1 MLARIKKFG
10 RAKVAALFVMLTALC
25 AFAQDAGANIDTATI
40 NGMLRQVAS
49 GINSIASSVSSII
62 APAMIGLVVVLT
74 LLAIVIKVAKK
85 PRSAS

>member
-1 MLARIKKFG
+1 MLVRIKKFG

-25 AFAQDAGANIDTATI
+25 AFAQDATNSVDTATI

>member
-1 MLARIKKFG
+1 MLK
-10 RAKVAALFVMLTALC
+10 LFKTKVMLILMALMSVGT
-25 AFAQDAGANIDTATI
+25 AFAQDGAASIDTATI
-40 NGMLRQVAS
+40 NNMLRQVAS
-49 GINSIASSVSSII
+49 GINSIAASVSSII

>member
-10 RAKVAALFVMLTALC
+10 RAKVTALVVMLTALC
-25 AFAQDAGANIDTATI
+25 AFAQDAGNTIDTATI

-49 GINSIASSVSSII
+49 GIDSIANSVSTII

>member
-1 MLARIKKFG
+1 MLAKIKKFG

-25 AFAQDAGANIDTATI
+25 AFAQDASNSIDTATI

-49 GINSIASSVSSII
+49 GINSIASSVSTII

>member
-1 MLARIKKFG
+1 MLKLFKNKAMLILM
-10 RAKVAALFVMLTALC
+10 ALMSVGT
-25 AFAQDAGANIDTATI
+25 AFAQEGGASIDTATI

-49 GINSIASSVSSII
+49 GINSIAQSVSSII

>member
-1 MLARIKKFG
+1 MLVRIKKFG

-25 AFAQDAGANIDTATI
+25 AFAQDATNSVDTATI
-40 NGMLRQVAS
+40 NGMLRQVAG
-49 GINSIASSVSSII
+49 GINSIASSVSTII

>member
-1 MLARIKKFG
+1 MLK
-10 RAKVAALFVMLTALC
+10 LFKTKVMLLLMALMSVGT
-25 AFAQDAGANIDTATI
+25 AFAQDAASIDTATI

>member
-1 MLARIKKFG
+1 MLDKIKNFG
-10 RAKVAALFVMLTALC
+10 RAKVTALLVMMAALC
-25 AFAQDAGANIDTATI
+25 AFAQETGSDIDTAII

>member
-1 MLARIKKFG
+1 MFKLLKN
-10 RAKVAALFVMLTALC
+10 KVMFVLMTLVAVGTS
-25 AFAQDAGANIDTATI
+25 FAQDASASIDTGTI
-40 NGMLRQVAS
+40 NSMLRQVAS
-49 GINSIASSVSSII
+49 GINSIAASVSSII

>member
-1 MLARIKKFG
+1 MLKLFKNKAMFLLM
-10 RAKVAALFVMLTALC
+10 ALMSVGT
-25 AFAQDAGANIDTATI
+25 AFAQDGAASIDTATI
-40 NGMLRQVAS
+40 NNMLRQVAS
-49 GINSIASSVSSII
+49 GINSIAASVSSII

>member
-25 AFAQDAGANIDTATI
+25 AFAQDATNSVDTATI

-49 GINSIASSVSSII
+49 GINSIASSVSTII

>member
-1 MLARIKKFG
+1 MLERIKKFG

-25 AFAQDAGANIDTATI
+25 AFAQDATNNIDTATI

-49 GINSIASSVSSII
+49 GINSIASSVSTII